1 MKSALL
7 LLLLLLLTVVLTC
20 GAPYLVFAHGK
31 CIMFPSNPAHL
42 VQCTAAAAA
51 AAAIV
56 LLTALAH
63 S

>member
-51 AAAIV
+51 AIV